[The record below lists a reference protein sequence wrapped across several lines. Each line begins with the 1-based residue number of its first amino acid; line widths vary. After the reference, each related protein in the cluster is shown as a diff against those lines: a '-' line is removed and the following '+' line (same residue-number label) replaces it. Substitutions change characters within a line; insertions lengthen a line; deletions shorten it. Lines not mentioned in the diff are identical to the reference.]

1 MSALFFKDLLLEARN
16 RSMVSSLFVVGLLVL
31 LIFEIALDPSEKEAA
46 RMAPGLLWTAVILA
60 STIGLG
66 RLFAIEREGR
76 AFDALLIA
84 PIDRGSIFLAKMAAA
99 VVILLVFESL
109 LLIPFAAFTGVA
121 ISQNL
126 GELYVILLGGN
137 LGIAAVG
144 TLFAPAA
151 HATRARELIMPLVV
165 LPLEIPLI
173 VAVVQATEMV
183 LGGAALSEL
192 GTRATL
198 LMSFDA
204 LFIAAGWL
212 LFEVVAV
219 D

>member
-1 MSALFFKDLLLEARN
+1 MTALLLKDLLLEARN
-16 RSMVSSLFVVGLLVL
+16 RSVVSSLFVVGLLIL
-31 LIFEIALDPSEKEAA
+31 LIFEIALDPSPKEAA

-66 RLFAIEREGR
+66 RLFAVEREGR

-84 PIDRGSIFLAKMAAA
+84 PIDRGSIFLAKVAAA
-99 VVILLVFESL
+99 VVL
-109 LLIPFAAFTGVA
+109 LLIFETLLLVPFAAFTGVE
-121 ISQNL
+121 L
-126 GELYVILLGGN
+126 GSRLGPLYVVLIAGN

-173 VAVVQATEMV
+173 VAVVQSTEMV
-183 LGGAALSEL
+183 LGGTGLADL

-198 LMSFDA
+198 LLSFDA
-204 LFIAAGWL
+204 LFLAAGWL